1 VFWKGS
7 LFFGL
12 RRISSTEE
20 IYHHYGERRTRSTT
34 SGLAGSFLPRR
45 SGSSTTTATTAQQSA
60 EWRWNSDDVGTDFQA
75 TTAAG
80 FPAVCEHKVCEA
92 GISLPH
98 HSSPHSAL
106 HSVVVGDTAGGWP
119 PRV

>member
-7 LFFGL
+7 FLFGV

-20 IYHHYGERRTRSTT
+20 IYHHHGERRTRSTT
-34 SGLAGSFLPRR
+34 SGLAGSFFPRW
-45 SGSSTTTATTAQQSA
+45 SGSSTTTTTAQQSA